1 MQDNNEESY
10 NTTTRKKRAK
20 LQRRYGIKSKKLHKS
35 LLEIV
40 GTQRIAR

>member
-10 NTTTRKKRAK
+10 NTTTRKKSAK
-20 LQRRYGIKSKKLHKS
+20 LQKWYGIKVSNSHKS

-40 GTQRIAR
+40 RTQRIAR